1 MKIST
6 DFGVAFPGNKNP
18 LGRSHSCPFSQPRP
32 LQAFPPPLTFGLRT
46 ASATI
51 TGSRQL
57 SASTQVSKEA
67 RSRPAKTAEWLH
79 ITGRENKSPNQWRTV
94 LRVKHANKYI
104 PPAPD
109 SRGTSGDAHR
119 RHSRHVRDSRGTV
132 IRSLPKVNVL
142 NWVSHR

>member
-6 DFGVAFPGNKNP
+6 DFGVAFPRNKNP

-32 LQAFPPPLTFGLRT
+32 LQAFPPPLTFRPANCIGYHYRVPSTLSFYT
-46 ASATI
+46 A
-51 TGSRQL
+51 
-57 SASTQVSKEA
+57 SKEA
-67 RSRPAKTAEWLH
+67 HSRPAKTAEWLH
-79 ITGRENKSPNQWRTV
+79 ITGRENKSLNQWRTV

-109 SRGTSGDAHR
+109 SRGTSGDAHG
-119 RHSRHVRDSRGTV
+119 RHSRLVRDSRGTI

-142 NWVSHR
+142 NWVSHC